1 MPITLATITD
11 TNDLTS
17 LVNSAYRGE
26 SSKQGW
32 TTESNLLDGQRIDDI
47 FMLSY
52 LQDENVTI
60 LKHVNDEGQITGCV
74 YLEPTDDKL
83 YLGMLT
89 VSPTEQG
96 KGIGKLLLARANEFA
111 RDKNLAAITITVIT
125 TRHEL
130 IAWYERHG
138 YRQTGEL
145 RPFHAD
151 PRFGIPKEPIELLV
165 MEKPIF

>member
-1 MPITLATITD
+1 MPITTATITD
-11 TNDLTS
+11 TEELTA

-32 TTESNLLDGQRIDDI
+32 TTESDLLDGQRVDDI

-60 LKHVNDEGQITGCV
+60 LKHVNHHDQITGCV
-74 YLEPTDDKL
+74 YLEPKGNKL

-89 VSPTEQG
+89 VSPVEQG
-96 KGIGKLLLARANEFA
+96 KGIGKQLLARADEYA
-111 RDKNLAAITITVIT
+111 KDKNLEAITITVIT

-138 YRQTGEL
+138 YQQTGEL
-145 RPFHAD
+145 RPFHVD
-151 PRFGIPKEPIELLV
+151 PRFGVPKAPIELLV
-165 MEKPIF
+165 MEKPVL

>member
-1 MPITLATITD
+1 MSISIATVTD
-11 TNDLTS
+11 TEELTA

-32 TTESNLLDGQRIDDI
+32 TTESSLLDGNRIDDE

-60 LKHVNDEGQITGCV
+60 LKHVNDEELITGCV
-74 YLEPTDDKL
+74 YLETKGDKL

-89 VSPTEQG
+89 VSPVEQG
-96 KGIGKLLLARANEFA
+96 KGIGKLLLAEADEYA
-111 RDKNLAAITITVIT
+111 RDKNLEAITITVIT

-138 YRQTGEL
+138 YQQTGEL
-145 RPFHAD
+145 RPFHVD
-151 PRFGIPKEPIELLV
+151 PRFGIPKAPIELLV
-165 MEKPIF
+165 MEKSIM

>member
-1 MPITLATITD
+1 MPITTATITD
-11 TNDLTS
+11 TEKLTA

-32 TTESNLLDGQRIDDI
+32 TSESHLLDGQRIDDV

-60 LKHVNDEGQITGCV
+60 LKYVNHRGQITGCV
-74 YLEPTDDKL
+74 YLEIKNDKL

-89 VSPTEQG
+89 VSPVEQG
-96 KGIGKLLLARANEFA
+96 KGIGKQLLTRADEYARSKSLE
-111 RDKNLAAITITVIT
+111 AITITVIT

-130 IAWYERHG
+130 IAWYQRHG
-138 YRQTGEL
+138 YRPTGEL
-145 RPFHAD
+145 SPFHVD
-151 PRFGIPKEPIELLV
+151 QRFGVPKAPIELLV
-165 MEKPIF
+165 MEKSIL

>member
-1 MPITLATITD
+1 MSITTATITD
-11 TNDLTS
+11 TNELTA

-32 TTESNLLDGQRIDDI
+32 TTESHLLDGQRVDEV

-52 LQDENVTI
+52 LQDESVTI

-74 YLEPTDDKL
+74 YLEIKGDKL

-89 VSPTEQG
+89 VSPVEQG
-96 KGIGKLLLARANEFA
+96 NGIGKQLLARADEYT
-111 RDKNLAAITITVIT
+111 RDKNLEAITITVIT

-138 YRQTGEL
+138 YQQTGEI
-145 RPFHAD
+145 RPFHVD
-151 PRFGIPKEPIELLV
+151 PRFGVPKAPIELLV
-165 MEKPIF
+165 MEKSIL

>member
-1 MPITLATITD
+1 MSISIATVTD
-11 TNDLTS
+11 TEELTA

-32 TTESNLLDGQRIDDI
+32 TTESSLLDGNRIDDE

-60 LKHVNDEGQITGCV
+60 LKHVNDEDQITGCV
-74 YLEPTDDKL
+74 YLETKIDKL

-89 VSPTEQG
+89 VSPVEQG
-96 KGIGKLLLARANEFA
+96 KGIGKQLLAEADDYA
-111 RDKNLAAITITVIT
+111 RDKNLEAITITVIT

-138 YRQTGEL
+138 YVQTGEL
-145 RPFHAD
+145 RPFHVD
-151 PRFGIPKEPIELLV
+151 PRFGIPKAPIELLV
-165 MEKPIF
+165 MEKSVL